1 MFEIETQW
9 ATTINVYPW
18 VARTSK
24 LMGCKFKLFLKVH
37 ITFKHDFDIW
47 IKVGVYLYLIFGIQ
61 ISIDND
67 CKASIVPSN

>member
-37 ITFKHDFDIW
+37 ITFKHDSDIW
-47 IKVGVYLYLIFGIQ
+47 IKVDVYLFIFGIQ
-61 ISIDND
+61 ISIDYD
-67 CKASIVPSN
+67 YKSIIVSE